1 MGGKTPRCI
10 FPTVSHPSEEDPM
23 HAGHRGLRPQ
33 RALLALVAVGCA
45 VLFGA
50 GSPAHAG
57 GGATT
62 TLSND
67 VVHNLSLETPT
78 GSVPATQTVTV
89 GVFLSNPNQA
99 AEDAYAKQL
108 YNPSSPNYGN
118 YLDPDT
124 FNSKFGVPAANLQS
138 AESWLQGAG
147 LTVTPVESS
156 TQYVLASGRAAQ
168 VEAAFGTPLNTYT
181 AAGRDFYANTAAPTV
196 TASLGISDVFGL
208 NNFNR
213 LHIPRVQATGATTT
227 SAVPTSGNVPK
238 TGLLSIKDLWSIY
251 DAPSTNLGNG
261 QTMAIFGWGVTDP
274 VIPDLRSFEAEWALP
289 GVPISVKRYGDTSTP
304 DTSGDGATTEW
315 ELDTQASTGMA
326 PNVKSETL
334 YFAHHNTDA
343 DILASLVGWV
353 NDKQGPLQG
362 SASYGE
368 CENVGNGGAILT
380 DGIEVPGD
388 KVLEQGV
395 IEGRTLFAS
404 TGDTGSSCPVVTNT
418 NGVAT
423 QVYPGLE
430 WPSVSPWAVAV
441 GGAVLHGDG
450 NTPEKRLDET
460 AWAYT
465 GGGNSTS
472 EPAGSYQAG
481 VASTHCTFDQ
491 GGNPTI
497 SGPLCRS
504 TPDVATISGDVGTGN
519 GLAIN
524 GDAGADQQGAGTSLS
539 SPLWLGVWARVQAAA
554 KGSTGLG
561 FANYQ
566 IYKLAQSS
574 GGRDFYDVTVGN
586 NQPYPATPGY
596 DNTTGWGTPE
606 ISQIMQDLTG
616 HVTPTHNTTPAP
628 IVTSPSTSCGSL
640 FTDPAGDDSYAVEGE
655 TIAAPGTTPQLDILS
670 GRAFLSAD
678 GQTLK
683 TIITV
688 NTLSTVIPPGGEN
701 DYQLVFTYQGTQYFT
716 QLAVEQGGT
725 VLAWDGQLV
734 KVSLEN
740 KYLQEHLVTGTITPG
755 PNGPAEVDAPISDFT
770 GLAAG
775 STLLRPSAATYVR
788 EGVNQGP
795 LEPID
800 SAGPTYDDVLGA
812 CTP

>member
-1 MGGKTPRCI
+1 MPPGNRGPR
-10 FPTVSHPSEEDPM
+10 SY
-23 HAGHRGLRPQ
+23 
-33 RALLALVAVGCA
+33 RALLALAAVGCA
-45 VLFGA
+45 ALLGA
-50 GSPAHAG
+50 GSPAAHAS
-57 GGATT
+57 GATT

-67 VVHNLSLETPT
+67 VVHNLSYATLT

-99 AEDAYAKQL
+99 AEDAYVKQL
-108 YNPSSPNYGN
+108 YDPSSPNYGN

-124 FNSKFGVPAANLQS
+124 FNSQFGVPAAKFQ
-138 AESWLQGAG
+138 AAQAWLQGAG
-147 LTVTPVESS
+147 LTVTPIESS
-156 TQYVLASGRAAQ
+156 TQYVLASGSAAQ
-168 VEAAFGTPLNTYT
+168 VGAAFGTPLNNYT
-181 AAGRDFYANTAAPTV
+181 ANGRSFYANTLAPKV
-196 TASLGISDVFGL
+196 PASLGVSYVYGL
-208 NNFNR
+208 NNFNK
-213 LHIPRVQATGATTT
+213 LSIPRVQATGPWTTGT
-227 SAVPTSGNVPK
+227 QDATSGNVPK
-238 TGLLSIKDLWSIY
+238 TGLLSIRDLWSIY

-274 VIPDLRSFEAEWALP
+274 VVPDLRSFEAEWALP
-289 GVPISVKRYGDTSTP
+289 GVPITVKRYGDTSTP

-326 PNVKSETL
+326 PNVTSETL
-334 YFAHHNTDA
+334 YFAHHNTDT
-343 DILASLVGWV
+343 DVLASIVGWV
-353 NDKQGPLQG
+353 NDKNGPLQG

-368 CENVGNGGAILT
+368 CENVGNANAILT
-380 DGIEVPGD
+380 DGLEVPGD

-404 TGDTGSSCPVVTNT
+404 TGDTGSSCPILANT

-441 GGAVLHGDG
+441 GGTVLQGDG

-460 AWAYT
+460 AWAFT

-472 EPAGSYQAG
+472 EPAGSYQQG
-481 VASTHCTFDQ
+481 VAKTNCTFDSA
-491 GGNPTI
+491 GNPTI
-497 SGPLCRS
+497 LGPLCRS
-504 TPDVATISGDVGTGN
+504 TPDVATISGDVVTGN
-519 GLAIN
+519 GLSIN
-524 GDAGADQQGAGTSLS
+524 DDAGADQQGAGTSLS
-539 SPLWLGVWARVQAAA
+539 SPLWVGVWARIQAAA
-554 KGSTGLG
+554 KSSKGLG
-561 FANYQ
+561 FANYK

-574 GGRDFYDVTVGN
+574 GGRDFYDVTVGD

-606 ISQIMQDLTG
+606 IAQIMQDLTG
-616 HVTPTHNTTPAP
+616 RLTPAHNTTPAP
-628 IVTSPSTSCGSL
+628 IVTSPSTTCGSL
-640 FTDPAGDDSYAVEGE
+640 FTDPAGDDNYSFGVGAGQG
-655 TIAAPGTTPQLDILS
+655 ASPQLDILS

-688 NTLSTVIPPGGEN
+688 NNLSSVIPTGGGEN
-701 DYQLVFTYQGTQYFT
+701 DYQLNFTYQGTQYFT
-716 QLAVEQGGT
+716 QLAVEPSGD

-755 PNGPAEVDAPISDFT
+755 PNGTAEVDAPISDFT
-770 GLAAG
+770 GLSAG

-795 LEPID
+795 LEPAD

-812 CTP
+812 CTS